1 MERFYKKST
10 ADFYTLI
17 FLLLLS
23 ISTIIL
29 DYKYNQITYIRF
41 VINDLIIYPINKVS
55 SLPKTFI
62 NELITESSDIKNLEL
77 ELKILEKENI
87 YLKIKLQ
94 ELNSLRSENIRLR
107 KISKASNITSKKQT
121 IVKVISNTAS
131 PNKRVVSIDK
141 GEKYGVYIGQNVIGV
156 DGLVGQVIETAFV
169 SSKVILITESTH
181 TVPAVVDRTGDNI
194 LVTGHADDG
203 KLIVPYAEM
212 GVDIIVGDV
221 ISTSG
226 VANRFKA
233 KIPIGIVVKK
243 TSNRDKEFSDIEI
256 KPFEKIG
263 QMSELILIWDYKPKD
278 KVDE

>member
-17 FLLLLS
+17 FLLSLS
-23 ISTIIL
+23 VSTIVL

-194 LVTGHADDG
+194 LVTGHAEDG
-203 KLIVPYAEM
+203 KLIVPYAQM
-212 GVDIIVGDV
+212 GVDIVIGDV

-226 VANRFKA
+226 LANRFKA

-256 KPFEKIG
+256 KPFEKVG

-278 KVDE
+278 KVNE

>member
-17 FLLLLS
+17 FLLFLS
-23 ISTIIL
+23 VGTIVL
-29 DYKYNQITYIRF
+29 DYKYNQITYIRS
-41 VINDLIIYPINKVS
+41 VINDLIVYPIDRISN
-55 SLPKTFI
+55 LPRSFI
-62 NELITESSDIKNLEL
+62 NQLIAESSNIKDLEL
-77 ELKILEKENI
+77 ELKILEKENM
-87 YLKIKLQ
+87 YLKIQVQ
-94 ELNSLRSENIRLR
+94 ELNSLKDENTRLR

-156 DGLVGQVIETAFV
+156 NGLVGQVIETTFV
-169 SSKVILITESTH
+169 SSKVILATDPTH
-181 TVPAVVDRTGDNI
+181 TIPAVIDRTGDNI
-194 LVTGHADDG
+194 LVTGHTDDG
-203 KLIVPYAEM
+203 KLIVPYAEI
-212 GVDIIVGDV
+212 GIDIVVGDI

-226 VANRFKA
+226 LANRFKA
-233 KIPIGIVVKK
+233 KIPIGIVIKK
-243 TSNRDKEFSDIEI
+243 TSNRDKEFSEIEI

-278 KVDE
+278 KIDE

>member
-17 FLLLLS
+17 FLLFLS
-23 ISTIIL
+23 VGTIVL
-29 DYKYNQITYIRF
+29 DYKYNQITYIRS
-41 VINDLIIYPINKVS
+41 VINDLIVYPIDRISN
-55 SLPKTFI
+55 LPRLFI
-62 NELITESSDIKNLEL
+62 NQLIAESSNIKDLEL
-77 ELKILEKENI
+77 ELKILEKENM
-87 YLKIKLQ
+87 YLKIQVQ
-94 ELNSLRSENIRLR
+94 ELNSLKDENTRLR
-107 KISKASNITSKKQT
+107 KISKASIITSKKQT

-194 LVTGHADDG
+194 LVTGHAEDG
-203 KLIVPYAEM
+203 KLIVPYAQM
-212 GVDIIVGDV
+212 GVDIVIGDI

-226 VANRFKA
+226 LANRFKA
-233 KIPIGIVVKK
+233 QIPIGIVVKK

-256 KPFEKIG
+256 KPFEKVG

-278 KVDE
+278 KVNE

>member
-17 FLLLLS
+17 FLLFLS
-23 ISTIIL
+23 VGTIVL
-29 DYKYNQITYIRF
+29 DYKYNQITYIRS
-41 VINDLIIYPINKVS
+41 VINDLIVYPIDRISN
-55 SLPKTFI
+55 LPRLFI
-62 NELITESSDIKNLEL
+62 NQLIAESSNIKDLEL
-77 ELKILEKENI
+77 ELKILEKENM
-87 YLKIKLQ
+87 YLKIQVQ
-94 ELNSLRSENIRLR
+94 ELNSLKDENTRLR

-121 IVKVISNTAS
+121 IVKVINNTAS
-131 PNKRVVSIDK
+131 LNKRVVSIDK

-203 KLIVPYAEM
+203 KLIVPYAQM
-212 GVDIIVGDV
+212 GVDIVIGDV

-226 VANRFKA
+226 LANRFKA

-256 KPFEKIG
+256 KPFEKVG

-278 KVDE
+278 KVNE